1 MARPAAPPSTITAT
15 LIPSIWAD
23 SREADAP
30 SNTKPRTTACGS
42 PRSCKDSGPVA
53 LVTKTRRNQVHL
65 RTDGAV
71 D

>member
-1 MARPAAPPSTITAT
+1 MARPAAFDYYGHPDP
-15 LIPSIWAD
+15 LIWAD

-30 SNTKPRTTACGS
+30 SDTTPRTSVCGN
-42 PRSCKDSGPVA
+42 PRSCKDPGPVA
-53 LVTKTRRNQVHL
+53 LVTKTGRDQIHL